1 MMTKQT
7 STPLEEFSPYQAPT
21 AAMIEETSNEL
32 ELAGRGTRLL
42 AYLTD
47 YFIFII
53 PLLFILFIFGQEFML
68 DSTEEQ
74 ITGIIIL
81 AGLPIIIIN
90 LILLYR
96 NGQTIGKRFF
106 SIKIVRVNGERA
118 GFLRII
124 FARYLPMML
133 LSAIEVVGGFIALF
147 DVLFIF
153 QKSRR
158 CLHDMIADTIVI
170 IEKKMRNEAS

>member
-1 MMTKQT
+1 MTKQ
-7 STPLEEFSPYQAPT
+7 TPLEEFSPYQAPT

-32 ELAGRGTRLL
+32 ELARRRTRLN
-42 AYLTD
+42 AYLIDT
-47 YFIFII
+47 FIFII
-53 PLLFILFIFGQEFML
+53 PLSAILVLSRLEWPPQWLIIG
-68 DSTEEQ
+68 
-74 ITGIIIL
+74 ITGITIL
-81 AGLPIIIIN
+81 SVPGIIIIN

-96 NGQTIGKRFF
+96 NGQTIGKREL
-106 SIKIVRVNGERA
+106 SIKIVRVNGDRA

-124 FARYLPMML
+124 FARYLPMMF

-147 DVLFIF
+147 DALFIF

-170 IEKKMRNEAS
+170 IEKK